1 MIIDLIDFSS
11 VVTKIRRFFL
21 LLLKLV
27 ISRILRIL
35 IRTSVDPI
43 RRNSLNQTISI
54 DLKFFASFQM
64 ECPP

>member
-1 MIIDLIDFSS
+1 MIIDLIDFSI
-11 VVTKIRRFFL
+11 TKIRRFFL
-21 LLLKLV
+21 LFLLLKLV

-35 IRTSVDPI
+35 VRTSVDPI